1 MSAGARMARA
11 MRSFAFMSVSSREG
25 MRGSVSDPRASAQ
38 ARKFAG
44 ASAAADAPA
53 TPGRG
58 GRYGSSPM
66 ARQSAPLRFLPQNH
80 EVFLAQQFCRRQS
93 DKAWFDVVKA
103 VCQQEVA
110 RVVAGV
116 NVHRRSAVGTVV
128 VRGHEQPA
136 RSKQLPPPLKHWL
149 KVHQMLD
156 NVETIRD
163 IVRAF
168 ELA

>member
-1 MSAGARMARA
+1 
-11 MRSFAFMSVSSREG
+11 
-25 MRGSVSDPRASAQ
+25 
-38 ARKFAG
+38 
-44 ASAAADAPA
+44 
-53 TPGRG
+53 
-58 GRYGSSPM
+58 M

-93 DKAWFDVVKA
+93 DKTWFDVVKA

-149 KVHQMLD
+149 KVRSEEH
-156 NVETIRD
+156 TS
-163 IVRAF
+163 
-168 ELA
+168 ELQSLAY